1 MKKSLIA
8 LAVLAT
14 TGAAFAQS
22 SVTIYGRLD
31 ASVGSNKVD
40 NVSTTQLFS
49 GNLTTSRLG
58 FRGTEDL
65 GGGLKANFQ
74 LESALTVDDG
84 TAAALRFGRASW
96 VGLSGGF
103 GAVRLGLMDSPYKD
117 IYDMG
122 ISNNLYDSEFTPTK
136 IAYLSGAVGS
146 ASGVS
151 DFTSRPS
158 NMIRYDTPSFG
169 GFSAGLGYAFDEN
182 VAPAT
187 ANSEITALNL
197 RYRAGP
203 LDVGLGYQ
211 DQKNATATLD
221 RNFTVLA
228 ASYNFGVVRVSGQY
242 QITDQSNGLEDR
254 DYSFGVTVPLGKFD
268 VSAGYAQGKS
278 ELNGVNTGEGKAF
291 ALGATYALSKRTK
304 LYGGLLDGDVEN
316 GAGAT
321 ARERRLYAVGVRH
334 DF

>member
-1 MKKSLIA
+1 M
-8 LAVLAT
+8 
-14 TGAAFAQS
+14 
-22 SVTIYGRLD
+22 
-31 ASVGSNKVD
+31 
-40 NVSTTQLFS
+40 
-49 GNLTTSRLG
+49 
-58 FRGTEDL
+58 
-65 GGGLKANFQ
+65 
-74 LESALTVDDG
+74 
-84 TAAALRFGRASW
+84 
-96 VGLSGGF
+96 GLSGGF

-136 IAYLSGAVGS
+136 IAFLSGAVGT

-158 NMIRYDTPSFG
+158 NMVRYDSPNFG
-169 GFSAGLGYAFDEN
+169 GFSGSVGYAFDEN

-187 ANSEITALNL
+187 ANSEITTLNL
-197 RYRAGP
+197 RYRSGP
-203 LDVGLGYQ
+203 LDVGLAYQ
-211 DQKNATATLD
+211 DQKNATAALD

-228 ASYNFGVVRVSGQY
+228 AAYNFGMVRVSGQY

-254 DYSFGVTVPLGKFD
+254 DYSFGVTVPFGNFD
-268 VSAGYAQGKS
+268 VSAGFATGKS
-278 ELNGVNTGEGKAF
+278 ELNGVNTGEGKSF
-291 ALGATYALSKRTK
+291 ALGATYALSKRTR

-316 GAGAT
+316 GTGAT